1 MKSYIPKSANLT
13 LTWSRRRLDLAYM
26 NGSIPFNQWFSAAG
40 RESDYQRVRTKVAFL
55 TFYSLSELSKPFIRS
70 FMNKYNGSA
79 FPSKNFL
86 PVIILS
92 YKVWHFRV
100 LLSFLVVSALVNSY
114 DPQNWQYLQCKE
126 VLKPFLSNV
135 FAELCFVCAGCV
147 MCREFVCKLTK
158 LWQIWMTRSRDL
170 CWMRAPKYIVSLP
183 Y

>member
-1 MKSYIPKSANLT
+1 
-13 LTWSRRRLDLAYM
+13 M
-26 NGSIPFNQWFSAAG
+26 NSSIPFNQSWV
-40 RESDYQRVRTKVAFL
+40 RVRTKVAFL
-55 TFYSLSELSKPFIRS
+55 TFYSLSLITLNHLLGALWMSIIVTHF
-70 FMNKYNGSA
+70 FV
-79 FPSKNFL
+79 
-86 PVIILS
+86 PVVILS

-100 LLSFLVVSALVNSY
+100 LLSFLVVSVLSNIY
-114 DPQNWQYLQCKE
+114 DPQNWHYLQCKE
-126 VLKPFLSNV
+126 VIKPFLSNV

>member
-1 MKSYIPKSANLT
+1 
-13 LTWSRRRLDLAYM
+13 M
-26 NGSIPFNQWFSAAG
+26 NSSIPFNQSWV
-40 RESDYQRVRTKVAFL
+40 RVRTKVAFL

-70 FMNKYNGSA
+70 FMNKYNIMVVH
-79 FPSKNFL
+79 FLPKIFL
-86 PVIILS
+86 PVVILS

-100 LLSFLVVSALVNSY
+100 LLSFLVVSVLSNSD
-114 DPQNWQYLQCKE
+114 DPQKWHYLQSIE
-126 VLKPFLSNV
+126 VVKPFLSNV